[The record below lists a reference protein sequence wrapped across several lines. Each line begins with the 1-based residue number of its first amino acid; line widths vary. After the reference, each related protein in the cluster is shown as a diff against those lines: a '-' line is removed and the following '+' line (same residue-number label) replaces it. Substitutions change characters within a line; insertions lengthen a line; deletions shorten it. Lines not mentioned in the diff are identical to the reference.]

1 VILFHGNRNVCGMS
15 GLPSIPAA
23 QSVSDYVADGAR
35 IAAILLV
42 WGIIAA
48 FFTYGVGEIGGPGS
62 IMETIGPQIGGLL
75 ALTGLLNALLY
86 LLYRSIDY
94 WHQHV

>member
-1 VILFHGNRNVCGMS
+1 MS
-15 GLPSIPAA
+15 DEPLPPAH
-23 QSVSDYVADGAR
+23 SVSDYVADGAR

-48 FFTYGVGEIGGPGS
+48 FFTYGVTEIGLPGGYF
-62 IMETIGPQIGGLL
+62 ETLGPQIGALV

-94 WHQHV
+94 WHQQA